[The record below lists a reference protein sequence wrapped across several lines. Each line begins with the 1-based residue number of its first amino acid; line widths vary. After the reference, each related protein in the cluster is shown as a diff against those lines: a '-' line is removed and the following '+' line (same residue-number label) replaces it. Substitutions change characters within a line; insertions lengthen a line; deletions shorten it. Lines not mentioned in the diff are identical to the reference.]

1 MKQPLVTDNTGLQIE
16 GRAYPVYVDQLA
28 VDQATLSPG
37 LRPSVHSFSD
47 KQRNFEGK
55 TRKEAIQQLET
66 DAQEARA
73 KYGGEVEVRRP
84 GHPLFGKKVRVSRTH
99 LVYDAKTLDA
109 QLKKALLEAAP
120 SMASNSTSMSPDEW
134 NNKGSFH
141 LQLFSHVRPL
151 DQGFEALE
159 PLLEVIESLSD
170 DLRPDRIHHT
180 RRERKY
186 SRQTLRKHL
195 HESYIDT
202 NTVIRLVRSQPPEV
216 MVSLYGREHESQPI
230 SSVEISIEPFAFL
243 REPGQ
248 AERRAG
254 QLVSFVRTIASRLP
268 LFFGLGHS
276 FTDQCLSTDPGK
288 LDLSTPRPIYET
300 FWLNVYGPAMVQA
313 VGRQRMLST
322 PAALMEELPG
332 GAILWLTR
340 PTPADFDSEEA
351 RLAQARALVH
361 LRPELS
367 LDSTLAILRQ
377 RSLEF
382 SPLPMEFD
390 PDVADI
396 LRREADFHGVAGG
409 KRALV
414 ERFNRYHPPPVSEW
428 VPVSQAPAPDVDNVK
443 ATIDTYEGL
452 YAEQL
457 VALFH
462 SDVPQVME
470 GSLEA
475 LPHLDWHL
483 WHMGWGKD
491 LSQEQRE
498 TLVPAL
504 GAFLGTYLVSVLGGR
519 WLPRKKLEEAAVVIG
534 DRAWLPFLRA
544 RHALQNQEA
553 PLDFSCSQF
562 FRLAQRLAR
571 AHSH

>member
-1 MKQPLVTDNTGLQIE
+1 MV
-16 GRAYPVYVDQLA
+16 
-28 VDQATLSPG
+28 S
-37 LRPSVHSFSD
+37 
-47 KQRNFEGK
+47 NF
-55 TRKEAIQQLET
+55 
-66 DAQEARA
+66 
-73 KYGGEVEVRRP
+73 
-84 GHPLFGKKVRVSRTH
+84 
-99 LVYDAKTLDA
+99 
-109 QLKKALLEAAP
+109 
-120 SMASNSTSMSPDEW
+120 TSMSPDEW
-134 NNKGSFH
+134 NKSDSFH
-141 LQLFSHVRPL
+141 LDLFSHVRPL

-180 RRERKY
+180 RRELKY
-186 SRQTLRKHL
+186 SRQALRKRL
-195 HESYIDT
+195 RESYIGT
-202 NTVIRLVRSQPPEV
+202 NTVIRLVRSQPPEA
-216 MVSLYGREHESQPI
+216 MISLNGWEYDSQPI
-230 SSVEISIEPFAFL
+230 STVKISIEPFAFL

-254 QLVSFVRTIASRLP
+254 QLVSFVRAIASCLP
-268 LFFGLGHS
+268 LTFGLGHS
-276 FTDQCLSTDPGK
+276 FTDVCLGTDPTVK
-288 LDLSTPRPIYET
+288 DLSTPRPIYET

-313 VGRQRMLST
+313 LGRQRLLST
-322 PAALMEELPG
+322 PAALMEELPH
-332 GAILWLTR
+332 GAVLWLTR

-367 LDSTLAILRQ
+367 LDSTLSTLRQ

-382 SPLPMEFD
+382 SPVPMEFD

-396 LRREADFHGVAGG
+396 LRMEADFQGVLGG
-409 KRALV
+409 KRSLV

-428 VPVSQAPAPDVDNVK
+428 LPASRAPAPDVDDVK

-462 SDVPQVME
+462 TEVPQVMK
-470 GSLEA
+470 GTLEA

-483 WHMGWGKD
+483 WHMGWGRR
-491 LSQEQRE
+491 LSHEQRE
-498 TLVPAL
+498 TLVPSL
-504 GAFLGTYLVSVLGGR
+504 GAFLSRYLVEVLGGR
-519 WLPRKKLEEAAVVIG
+519 WVPRKKLEEAAVVIG

-553 PLDFSCSQF
+553 PLDYSCSQL
-562 FRLAQRLAR
+562 FRTAQRLAR